1 MTPSRAAIEGYMLA
15 PDQETQNAYAAL
27 IVNSGKAEPMESV
40 YWFYKSAHELI
51 GYLNHIVV
59 AYNPTT
65 EVVTI
70 NNRFACHTSQAN
82 FYLRG
87 EIYARNS

>member
-1 MTPSRAAIEGYMLA
+1 MRLNRRAIEGYMLA
-15 PDQETQNAYAAL
+15 PNQETQNAYAAL
-27 IVNSGKAEPMESV
+27 LVQFGKAKPMESV

-51 GYLNHIVV
+51 GYYNRIVV

-65 EVVTI
+65 ETVTI

-87 EIYARNS
+87 ELYARNH